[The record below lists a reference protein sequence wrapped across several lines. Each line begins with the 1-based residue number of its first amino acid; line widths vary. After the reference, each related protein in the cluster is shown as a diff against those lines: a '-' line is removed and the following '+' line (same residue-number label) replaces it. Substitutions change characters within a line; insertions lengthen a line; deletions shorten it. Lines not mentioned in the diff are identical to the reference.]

1 MLTRVSITPD
11 QRRHSATLSI
21 ATMRVKSL
29 AVGEGA
35 PLATAHVADS
45 RRREPPPG
53 ECNQI
58 SLPAPPGVPRECARR
73 AEVSHAA
80 PAHHFAS
87 IDDLLAEIATRGY
100 RELIAAME
108 AEARRAGPQPTARLV
123 AQGVGYMAFAAAHP
137 ALFQLMFNREASRF
151 ETPGLAAAAKQAYQL
166 QLDAVDAVIP
176 KAPAERRKRMAD
188 FAWATVHGFITLVLE
203 GQIGEGESGR
213 ALKARSLATLAA
225 MAETVVRV
233 GGTAD

>member
-1 MLTRVSITPD
+1 MARGKSYHHGELREALVGAG
-11 QRRHSATLSI
+11 RRLLEEGGLRDFTL
-21 ATMRVKSL
+21 
-29 AVGEGA
+29 
-35 PLATAHVADS
+35 
-45 RRREPPPG
+45 
-53 ECNQI
+53 
-58 SLPAPPGVPRECARR
+58 RECARR

-100 RELIAAME
+100 HELTAAME
-108 AEARRAGPQPTARLV
+108 NEARRAKAEPTARLV

-151 ETPGLAAAAKQAYQL
+151 ETPGLSAAAKHAYQL
-166 QLDAVDAVIP
+166 QLAAVDAVIP
-176 KAPAERRKRMAD
+176 EAPAEVRKRMAD
-188 FAWATVHGFITLVLE
+188 FAWSTTHGFITLVLE
-203 GQIGEGESGR
+203 GQIGEGESPR

-233 GGTAD
+233 GGIGD

>member
-1 MLTRVSITPD
+1 MARAASPRPYHHGELREALVAAG
-11 QRRHSATLSI
+11 RRLLEEEGLRGFTL
-21 ATMRVKSL
+21 
-29 AVGEGA
+29 
-35 PLATAHVADS
+35 
-45 RRREPPPG
+45 
-53 ECNQI
+53 
-58 SLPAPPGVPRECARR
+58 RECARR

-100 RELIAAME
+100 RELIAVME

>member
-1 MLTRVSITPD
+1 MTETTKKAPYHHRNLREALVTAGRKLLEEKGV
-11 QRRHSATLSI
+11 RGFTL
-21 ATMRVKSL
+21 
-29 AVGEGA
+29 
-35 PLATAHVADS
+35 
-45 RRREPPPG
+45 
-53 ECNQI
+53 
-58 SLPAPPGVPRECARR
+58 RECARR

-100 RELIAAME
+100 RELAEVME
-108 AEARRAGPQPTARLV
+108 NEARRAKPEPTARLV

-151 ETPGLAAAAKQAYQL
+151 ETPGLAAAAKQAYHFQL
-166 QLDAVDAVIP
+166 AAVDAVIP
-176 KAPAERRKRMAD
+176 KAPAEMRKRMAD

-203 GQIGEGESGR
+203 GQIGEGESPR
-213 ALKARSLATLAA
+213 ALKAKSMATLAA

-233 GGTAD
+233 GGVTD